1 MSSDSDTCVN
11 LIAMAA
17 DQDWRTATSVLRL
30 ATQLVDGIQD
40 GLARRGFDDV
50 RPAHGFA
57 FVRIS
62 PGDATIADVAQHL
75 GVTKQAASQLVAQ
88 LEARGYVTRRENPRD
103 GRAQLLALTAR
114 GHACTVGAEQ
124 AAAETVAGWRQSL
137 KPSQFA
143 ALDRAL
149 AAIVEPGAL
158 RPTW

>member
-1 MSSDSDTCVN
+1 MLSDPAPCVN
-11 LIAMAA
+11 LDAMGA

-62 PGDATIADVAQHL
+62 SGDATIADVAKHL
-75 GVTKQAASQLVAQ
+75 AVTKQAASQLVTA
-88 LEARGYVTRRENPRD
+88 LESRGYVTRREDPRD

-114 GHACTVGAEQ
+114 GRACTVGAEH
-124 AAAETVAGWRQSL
+124 AAAETVAGWRESL

-143 ALDRAL
+143 ALDKAL
-149 AAIVEPGAL
+149 AVIAEPGAL
-158 RPTW
+158 RPAW